1 MHNVCLNKSET
12 ILVYLLTESR
22 ITKFQ
27 NRTFRYLMSQCLPA
41 ISAGS
46 FCFKVG
52 VPVVTGVPAGVFL
65 CCHCL
70 AISAGSFCCKP
81 GVPVVTGV
89 HAGVFLCCHCLP
101 PAISSW
107 SFCCK
112 PGVFVFAGVPGDVF
126 FCCHCLP
133 SNFSMEFLKLVS
145 LLSLSVAIS
154 AGRFCFY
161 LESFLSLE
169 SLQVSFSAVT
179 VWLL

>member
-1 MHNVCLNKSET
+1 VSSSAFTVFPANSAGSFCCKLEYHCRWSPCKCLF
-12 ILVYLLTESR
+12 LLSLSFLQSLHGVPAVNLEFPLSQESLQVSFSVFCV
-22 ITKFQ
+22 TVF
-27 NRTFRYLMSQCLPA
+27 PA
-41 ISAGS
+41 ISAWS

-52 VPVVTGVPAGVFL
+52 VPFVAGVPACVFL

-89 HAGVFLCCHCLP
+89 HSGVFLCCHCLP

-112 PGVFVFAGVPGDVF
+112 PGVPVVAGVPAGVF

-133 SNFSMEFLKLVS
+133 SYFSMEFLL
-145 LLSLSVAIS
+145 
-154 AGRFCFY
+154 
-161 LESFLSLE
+161 
-169 SLQVSFSAVT
+169 
-179 VWLL
+179 